1 MEANWTHRTPEEVAE
16 LTKLLD
22 ELGVLD
28 VACPVCG
35 TGSWDVSHDA
45 LVLLNPEP
53 RGLEVIPISCKRC
66 GFTRPHSTRHLKSP
80 FPEGDDAPG

>member
-16 LTKLLD
+16 LVEQLA

-28 VACPVCG
+28 IACPICERNA
-35 TGSWDVSHDA
+35 WDPAQDA

-53 RGLEVIPISCKRC
+53 RGLEVVPISCRNC
-66 GFTRPHSTRHLKSP
+66 GYTRLHSTRHLKTPSP
-80 FPEGDDAPG
+80 EDDRPG